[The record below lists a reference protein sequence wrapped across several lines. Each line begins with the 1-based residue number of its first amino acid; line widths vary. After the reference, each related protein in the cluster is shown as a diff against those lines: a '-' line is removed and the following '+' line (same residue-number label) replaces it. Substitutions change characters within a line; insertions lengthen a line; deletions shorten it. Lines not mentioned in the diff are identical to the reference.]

1 MNTEKN
7 ILDNATNLF
16 MQYGLKSVTMDDI
29 AGKSGV
35 SKKTIYQFFKDKNDI
50 IKSSIKDH
58 FEKHRQNILEAINST
73 KTATEALVELSSC
86 MKKQVEAINPA
97 VLYDLQKYYP
107 KSYQKVVEFK
117 QEFML
122 DLVINMLNKGV
133 DDGTFRKEI
142 DVEILAIMRIEQV
155 QFAFNP
161 TIFPRDKFDFKTVNY
176 QMFEHF
182 VYGILTEKGRKQY
195 YKLISEHEI

>member
-29 AGKSGV
+29 ARKSGV
-35 SKKTIYQFFKDKNDI
+35 SKKTIYQFFKDKNAI
-50 IKSSIKDH
+50 IRSSIKEH
-58 FEKHRQNILEAINST
+58 FEKHRNNILEAIEST
-73 KTATEALVELSSC
+73 KSATEELIELSFC

-107 KSYQKVVEFK
+107 KSYQRVVEFK

-122 DLVINMLNKGV
+122 DLVIKMLNKGMA
-133 DDGTFRKEI
+133 DGSFRKDI
-142 DVEILAIMRIEQV
+142 NVEILAMMRIEQV
-155 QFAFNP
+155 QFAFDSSV
-161 TIFPRDKFDFKTVNY
+161 FPRDKFDFKEVNF

-182 VYGILTEKGRKQY
+182 VHGILTEKGREQY
-195 YKLISEHEI
+195 NKLINKNEI

>member
-58 FEKHRQNILEAINST
+58 FEKHRHNILEAMNST
-73 KTATEALVELSSC
+73 KTATEALIELSSC

-122 DLVINMLNKGV
+122 DLVINMLNKGIT
-133 DDGTFRKEI
+133 DGTFRKEI
-142 DVEILAIMRIEQV
+142 NVEILAIMRIEQV
-155 QFAFNP
+155 QMAFNP
-161 TIFPRDKFDFKTVNY
+161 QIFPRDKFDFKAVNF

-182 VYGILTEKGRKQY
+182 VHGILTEKGRKQY
-195 YKLISEHEI
+195 NNLMNNNEI

>member
-1 MNTEKN
+1 
-7 ILDNATNLF
+7 

-29 AGKSGV
+29 ARKSGV

-50 IKSSIKDH
+50 IKSAIKDH
-58 FEKHRQNILEAINST
+58 FEEHKQNILEATNST
-73 KTATEALVELSSC
+73 KTATEALIELSSC
-86 MKKQVEAINPA
+86 MKRQVETINPA

-117 QEFML
+117 QDFML
-122 DLVINMLNKGV
+122 DLVINMLNKGIA
-133 DDGTFRKEI
+133 DGSFRKEI
-142 DVEILAIMRIEQV
+142 NVEILAILRIEQV

-161 TIFPRDKFDFKTVNY
+161 TVFPRDKFDFKTVNF

-182 VYGILTEKGRKQY
+182 VHGILTEKGREQY
-195 YKLISEHEI
+195 SNLISKNEL

>member
-7 ILDNATNLF
+7 ILDNATRLF

-35 SKKTIYQFFKDKNDI
+35 SKKTIYQFFQDKNEI
-50 IKSSIKDH
+50 IKISIKEH
-58 FEKHRQNILEAINST
+58 FENHKQSILDAINST
-73 KTATEALVELSSC
+73 NTATGALIQLSTC
-86 MKKQVEAINPA
+86 MKKQVETINPA

-107 KSYQKVVEFK
+107 KYYLKVIEFK

-122 DLVINMLNKGV
+122 DLVINMLNKGIA
-133 DDGTFRKEI
+133 DGSFRKEI
-142 DVEILAIMRIEQV
+142 NVEILAIMRIEQV
-155 QFAFNP
+155 QLAFNP
-161 TIFPRDKFDFKTVNY
+161 AIYPRDKFDFKSVNF

-182 VYGILTEKGRKQY
+182 VHGILTEKGREQY
-195 YKLISEHEI
+195 YKLLSDHEI